1 MDMDRL
7 IKNQLASTQTLEY
20 IKMDIERRF
29 KNSVIELIELMQEGV
44 GYVAFNDESGFPT
57 VSLADDIY
65 NVVGV
70 MVKNKNDIKSLYIYT
85 NKDDIE
91 NLDNLES
98 DGWFC
103 WTFNM
108 NYSELFDCL
117 ISIVKKDE

>member
-20 IKMDIERRF
+20 IRMDIERRF

-57 VSLADDIY
+57 VSLDDIY
-65 NVVGV
+65 NVIGV
-70 MVKNKNDIKSLYIYT
+70 MVKNQNDIKSLYIYT
-85 NKDDIE
+85 EKENIE
-91 NLDNLES
+91 KMDNLES

>member
-20 IKMDIERRF
+20 IKMDIERKFRS
-29 KNSVIELIELMQEGV
+29 SVIELIELMQEGV
-44 GYVAFNDESGFPT
+44 GYVAFNDESSFPT

-65 NVVGV
+65 NVIGV
-70 MVKNKNDIKSLYIYT
+70 MVKIKNDIKSLYVYT
-85 NKDDIE
+85 DKENIE

>member
-20 IKMDIERRF
+20 IKMDVERRF
-29 KNSVIELIELMQEGV
+29 KNSVLELIELMQDSV
-44 GYVAFNDESGFPT
+44 DYVTFNDESGFPT

-70 MVKNKNDIKSLYIYT
+70 MVKNQNDIKSLYIYT
-85 NKDDIE
+85 EKDNIE
-91 NLDNLES
+91 EMDNLES

-103 WTFNM
+103 WTYNM
-108 NYSELFDCL
+108 NYTELFDCL
-117 ISIVKKDE
+117 TSIVKKDE

>member
-29 KNSVIELIELMQEGV
+29 RHSVIELIELMQEGV

-57 VSLADDIY
+57 VSFADEY
-65 NVVGV
+65 NVIGV
-70 MVKNKNDIKSLYIYT
+70 MVKNENDNKSLYVYT
-85 NKDDIE
+85 DKENFEKMD
-91 NLDNLES
+91 NLDE
-98 DGWFC
+98 GWFC
-103 WTFNM
+103 WTYNM

>member
-20 IKMDIERRF
+20 IKMDIERKF
-29 KNSVIELIELMQEGV
+29 KDSVLELIELMQDSV
-44 GYVAFNDESGFPT
+44 GYVAFNDESDFPT

-70 MVKNKNDIKSLYIYT
+70 MVKNKNDIKSLYVYT
-85 NKDDIE
+85 DKENIE
-91 NLDNLES
+91 KMDNLES

>member
-29 KNSVIELIELMQEGV
+29 RTSVINLVELMQEGV

-57 VSLADDIY
+57 VSLADDIC
-65 NVVGV
+65 NVIGV
-70 MVKNKNDIKSLYIYT
+70 MVKNKNDVKSLYIYT
-85 NKDDIE
+85 VKDNIE

-98 DGWFC
+98 DGWFS

-117 ISIVKKDE
+117 FSIVKKDE

>member
-1 MDMDRL
+1 MDRL

-20 IKMDIERRF
+20 IKMDIERKFRS
-29 KNSVIELIELMQEGV
+29 SVIELIELMQEGV
-44 GYVAFNDESGFPT
+44 GYVAFNDESDFPT

-70 MVKNKNDIKSLYIYT
+70 MVKNKNDIKSLYVYT
-85 NKDDIE
+85 DKENIE
-91 NLDNLES
+91 KMDNLES